1 MFEKYP
7 LIVSRY
13 EELSE
18 AIVQPDI
25 IADTARYQAYLKERA
40 ALEEQVTAWQS
51 YQSLL
56 RHREQAQEMLSDPD
70 LHEMAAEELQSL
82 ATQIAEAEQ
91 QLRILLLPRD
101 PDDDHSIIMEIRG
114 GAGGEESCLFAA
126 ELMRMYIRYA
136 ERHHFRVEP
145 ISTTE
150 TELGGIKEA
159 VFSIAGSGVF
169 ARMKYESGVHRVQ
182 RVPITESNGKIQSS
196 TCTVAVLPEAEDVEL
211 QIDPKDLRID
221 VYRSTGHGGQCVN
234 TTDSAVRITHLPT
247 GLVVTCQDQKS
258 QLKNRDTAMQVLR
271 SRLLAKMRAEK
282 DAAYAENR
290 RLLTEGLSAL
300 GYEYVEPDGAF
311 YLWVR
316 ALEEDAQAFSDCA
329 KEYELLIVP
338 SDSFGVGGWVRLS
351 YCIARDTIERSMPAF
366 KALKESYEAKLSS

>member
-82 ATQIAEAEQ
+82 AAQIAEKEQ

-101 PDDDHSIIMEIRG
+101 PDDDHAVIMEIRG

-136 ERHHFRVEP
+136 SFTSSLPLSSRSTVSSGTPLMSASSVRLMFFVCIACR
-145 ISTTE
+145 ISRMIASLNSCSTT
-150 TELGGIKEA
+150 
-159 VFSIAGSGVF
+159 
-169 ARMKYESGVHRVQ
+169 
-182 RVPITESNGKIQSS
+182 
-196 TCTVAVLPEAEDVEL
+196 C
-211 QIDPKDLRID
+211 
-221 VYRSTGHGGQCVN
+221 
-234 TTDSAVRITHLPT
+234 
-247 GLVVTCQDQKS
+247 KS
-258 QLKNRDTAMQVLR
+258 FMTIIPLSFNF
-271 SRLLAKMRAEK
+271 
-282 DAAYAENR
+282 
-290 RLLTEGLSAL
+290 LTL
-300 GYEYVEPDGAF
+300 
-311 YLWVR
+311 
-316 ALEEDAQAFSDCA
+316 
-329 KEYELLIVP
+329 
-338 SDSFGVGGWVRLS
+338 
-351 YCIARDTIERSMPAF
+351 
-366 KALKESYEAKLSS
+366 

>member
-82 ATQIAEAEQ
+82 ATQIAEKEQ

-114 GAGGEESCLFAA
+114 GTGGDEAALFAGDLFRMYTKYIESKGWRYEVTSFSEGTAGG
-126 ELMRMYIRYA
+126 Y
-136 ERHHFRVEP
+136 
-145 ISTTE
+145 
-150 TELGGIKEA
+150 KE
-159 VFSIAGSGVF
+159 VVMKVTGNNVYGTL
-169 ARMKYESGVHRVQ
+169 KYESGVHRVQ
-182 RVPITESNGKIQSS
+182 RVPQTETQGRVHTSAAS
-196 TCTVAVLPEAEDVEL
+196 VAVLPEAEEFDVE
-211 QIDPKDLRID
+211 ISMNDIRKDIFCA
-221 VYRSTGHGGQCVN
+221 SGPGGQSVN
-234 TTDSAVRITHLPT
+234 TTYSAIRLTHIPT
-247 GLVVTCQDQKS
+247 GIVVQCQDQKS
-258 QLKNRDTAMQVLR
+258 QLKNFDKAFEELR
-271 SRLLAKMRAEK
+271 TRVFNLEYSKYLDEIASKRKTMVSTGDRSAKIRTYNYPQGRITDHRINYTIYNLSAFM
-282 DAAYAENR
+282 DGDIQDCIDHLIVAEN
-290 RLLTEGLSAL
+290 A
-300 GYEYVEPDGAF
+300 
-311 YLWVR
+311 
-316 ALEEDAQAFSDCA
+316 
-329 KEYELLIVP
+329 
-338 SDSFGVGGWVRLS
+338 
-351 YCIARDTIERSMPAF
+351 ER
-366 KALKESYEAKLSS
+366 LKESEL

>member
-82 ATQIAEAEQ
+82 AAQIAEKEQ

-101 PDDDHSIIMEIRG
+101 PDDDHAVIMEIRG

-290 RLLTEGLSAL
+290 RVQIGTGDRSERIRTYNFREGRATDHRIGLTLYRIQDIIDGDLDEIIDAL
-300 GYEYVEPDGAF
+300 HAEEIVE
-311 YLWVR
+311 
-316 ALEEDAQAFSDCA
+316 
-329 KEYELLIVP
+329 
-338 SDSFGVGGWVRLS
+338 
-351 YCIARDTIERSMPAF
+351 
-366 KALKESYEAKLSS
+366 KLREMR

>member
-82 ATQIAEAEQ
+82 AAQIAEAEQ

-101 PDDDHSIIMEIRG
+101 PDDDHAVIMEIRG

-169 ARMKYESGVHRVQ
+169 ASR
-182 RVPITESNGKIQSS
+182 PSS
-196 TCTVAVLPEAEDVEL
+196 L
-211 QIDPKDLRID
+211 
-221 VYRSTGHGGQCVN
+221 
-234 TTDSAVRITHLPT
+234 
-247 GLVVTCQDQKS
+247 
-258 QLKNRDTAMQVLR
+258 
-271 SRLLAKMRAEK
+271 
-282 DAAYAENR
+282 
-290 RLLTEGLSAL
+290 
-300 GYEYVEPDGAF
+300 
-311 YLWVR
+311 
-316 ALEEDAQAFSDCA
+316 
-329 KEYELLIVP
+329 
-338 SDSFGVGGWVRLS
+338 
-351 YCIARDTIERSMPAF
+351 
-366 KALKESYEAKLSS
+366 

>member
-40 ALEEQVTAWQS
+40 ALEEQVSAWQS

-82 ATQIAEAEQ
+82 TAQISETEQ

-247 GLVVTCQDQKS
+247 GLVVTGHDQKS

-282 DAAYAENR
+282 GRCLRGEPPRSSRHRRPQRAHPYIQLSPRPRDRPSHWLNPLPHPRHHRR
-290 RLLTEGLSAL
+290 RLRRNHRRFTRG
-300 GYEYVEPDGAF
+300 
-311 YLWVR
+311 R
-316 ALEEDAQAFSDCA
+316 DCR
-329 KEYELLIVP
+329 EL
-338 SDSFGVGGWVRLS
+338 REM
-351 YCIARDTIERSMPAF
+351 R
-366 KALKESYEAKLSS
+366 

>member
-1 MFEKYP
+1 MFEKYL

-40 ALEEQVTAWQS
+40 ALEEQVTAWQA

-82 ATQIAEAEQ
+82 AAQIAEAEQ

-136 ERHHFRVEP
+136 ERHHFPRRADFDDGDGVGRHQGSRVQHCGQRRFRAHEVRERRSP
-145 ISTTE
+145 GAARADYGVQRQNPV
-150 TELGGIKEA
+150 LHLHGGGA
-159 VFSIAGSGVF
+159 AGSGG
-169 ARMKYESGVHRVQ
+169 R
-182 RVPITESNGKIQSS
+182 
-196 TCTVAVLPEAEDVEL
+196 
-211 QIDPKDLRID
+211 RIAD
-221 VYRSTGHGGQCVN
+221 
-234 TTDSAVRITHLPT
+234 
-247 GLVVTCQDQKS
+247 
-258 QLKNRDTAMQVLR
+258 
-271 SRLLAKMRAEK
+271 
-282 DAAYAENR
+282 
-290 RLLTEGLSAL
+290 
-300 GYEYVEPDGAF
+300 
-311 YLWVR
+311 
-316 ALEEDAQAFSDCA
+316 
-329 KEYELLIVP
+329 
-338 SDSFGVGGWVRLS
+338 
-351 YCIARDTIERSMPAF
+351 
-366 KALKESYEAKLSS
+366 

>member
-82 ATQIAEAEQ
+82 AAQIAEAEQ

-114 GAGGEESCLFAA
+114 GAGG
-126 ELMRMYIRYA
+126 
-136 ERHHFRVEP
+136 
-145 ISTTE
+145 
-150 TELGGIKEA
+150 G
-159 VFSIAGSGVF
+159 
-169 ARMKYESGVHRVQ
+169 
-182 RVPITESNGKIQSS
+182 
-196 TCTVAVLPEAEDVEL
+196 
-211 QIDPKDLRID
+211 
-221 VYRSTGHGGQCVN
+221 
-234 TTDSAVRITHLPT
+234 
-247 GLVVTCQDQKS
+247 
-258 QLKNRDTAMQVLR
+258 
-271 SRLLAKMRAEK
+271 
-282 DAAYAENR
+282 
-290 RLLTEGLSAL
+290 
-300 GYEYVEPDGAF
+300 
-311 YLWVR
+311 
-316 ALEEDAQAFSDCA
+316 
-329 KEYELLIVP
+329 IVP
-338 SDSFGVGGWVRLS
+338 VRGGADAHVHPLCRAASLPRRADFDDGDGVGRH
-351 YCIARDTIERSMPAF
+351 
-366 KALKESYEAKLSS
+366 